1 MAGAQTHLPDPRNET
16 VLVHLN
22 GKLVPRAEAVVSVL
36 DSGFVLGDGVWE
48 AVRVVEGRLVFLD
61 EHLARLFAGAR
72 AIALDVGRTRGE
84 LAAAMYQTIRANGM
98 NDGAHVRLMVTR
110 GPKSTPNQD
119 PRNVIGPATIA
130 IVAEWKTPDPS
141 AQTTGL
147 KLFTSSFRTSGPDVF
162 DFHLNSHSRL
172 NLIQALLQAIAAGA
186 DEALMLDPLGFVA
199 SCNSVNFF
207 IMKDGVLRT
216 SNGRYCFKGI
226 TRGKILALARD
237 NGIAADET
245 DFTLAEVYDADE
257 AFATGTFG
265 GVTPV
270 GVVDGRR
277 IGGAALP
284 GAMTRQLRD
293 LYRAHV
299 LATARAAPI
308 PAAAPGR

>member
-1 MAGAQTHLPDPRNET
+1 MAGAQTHLPDPRNDS

-22 GKLVPRAEAVVSVL
+22 GRLVPRAQAMVSVL

-61 EHLARLFAGAR
+61 EHLDRLFTGAR
-72 AIALDVGRTRGE
+72 SIALDIGRTREE
-84 LAAAMYQTIRANGM
+84 LTAAMYETVRANGM
-98 NDGAHVRLMVTR
+98 TDGAHARLMVTR

-130 IVAEWKTPDPS
+130 IVAEWKTPDP
-141 AQTTGL
+141 AIRTTGL
-147 KLFTSSFRTSGPDVF
+147 KLFTSTFRTSGPEMF

-207 IMKDGVLRT
+207 IVKDGTLRT
-216 SNGRYCFKGI
+216 SSGRYCFRGI
-226 TRGKILALARD
+226 TRGKVLALARE
-237 NGIAADET
+237 NGIAAEET
-245 DFTLAEVYDADE
+245 DITLADVYDADE

-270 GVVDGRR
+270 RSVDGRV
-277 IGGAALP
+277 IGAHDLP
-284 GAMTRQLRD
+284 GPMTQRLGD

-299 LATARAAPI
+299 LATARADSI
-308 PAAAPGR
+308 PVAAAGR

>member
-1 MAGAQTHLPDPRNET
+1 MAGAQTHLADPRNDS

-22 GKLVPRAEAVVSVL
+22 GKLVPRAQAMVSVL

-48 AVRVVEGRLVFLD
+48 AVRVVEGRLVFLN
-61 EHLARLFAGAR
+61 EHLARLLTGAR
-72 AIALDVGRTRGE
+72 SIALDIGRTREE
-84 LAAAMYQTIRANGM
+84 LAAAMYETVRANGM

-130 IVAEWKTPDPS
+130 IVAEWKTPDP
-141 AQTTGL
+141 AVQTAGL
-147 KLFTSSFRTSGPDVF
+147 KLFTSTFRTSTPDVF

-186 DEALMLDPLGFVA
+186 DEALMLDPHGFVA

-207 IMKDGVLRT
+207 IVKNGSLRT
-216 SNGRYCFKGI
+216 SDGRYCFKGI
-226 TRGKILALARD
+226 TRGKVLALAHA
-237 NGIAADET
+237 NGILAEET
-245 DFTLAEVYDADE
+245 DITLADVYDADE

-270 GVVDGRR
+270 RSVDART
-277 IGGAALP
+277 IGAPDLP
-284 GAMTRQLRD
+284 GPITRQLHE
-293 LYRAHV
+293 LYHAHV
-299 LATARAAPI
+299 LATAR
-308 PAAAPGR
+308 G

>member
-22 GKLVPRAEAVVSVL
+22 GRLVPRAEALVSVL

-48 AVRVVEGRLVFLD
+48 AVRVVEGRLVFL
-61 EHLARLFAGAR
+61 ETHLARLFTGAR
-72 AIALDVGRTRGE
+72 AIALDIGRTRAE
-84 LAAAMYQTIRANGM
+84 LAAAMYATIQANGM
-98 NDGAHVRLMVTR
+98 TDGAHVRLMVTR

-141 AQTTGL
+141 VQATGL
-147 KLFTSSFRTSGPDVF
+147 QLATSSFRTSGPDVF
-162 DFHLNSHSRL
+162 DFQLNSHSRL

-186 DEALMLDPLGFVA
+186 HEALMLDPLGFVA

-207 IMKDGVLRT
+207 IVKDGRLRT
-216 SNGRYCFKGI
+216 SSGRYCFRGI
-226 TRGKILALARD
+226 TRGKILALARET
-237 NGIAADET
+237 GIAADET
-245 DFTLAEVYDADE
+245 DFALAEVYDADE

-270 GVVDGRR
+270 RAVDGRL
-277 IGGAALP
+277 IGGAELP
-284 GAMTRQLRD
+284 GPITRRLRD

-299 LATARAAPI
+299 LATARAETI
-308 PAAAPGR
+308 PA